1 MRNGL
6 ALAAG
11 LPCSAGASTETVTV
25 APGRIEVVVAR
36 KCPSTVVFA
45 AQEMTNF
52 LSRAL
57 CAAIPV
63 SNRPKDRA
71 HIVGI
76 DENIP
81 RLVEGM
87 NGKVAPALTELRMPA
102 LDRSFAP
109 AKRLRRYGAEERGL
123 SAERLLEGY
132 VADRL
137 NMYPGAK
144 ADCIR
149 RDYWYTIC
157 QGRDD
162 IAWYLGQALKAGR
175 KTPVDAEKLAKNL
188 GYADRYAS
196 GAKDPELLR
205 RYVDFWRKSLS
216 PRERSL

>member
-1 MRNGL
+1 
-6 ALAAG
+6 
-11 LPCSAGASTETVTV
+11 
-25 APGRIEVVVAR
+25 
-36 KCPSTVVFA
+36 
-45 AQEMTNF
+45 
-52 LSRAL
+52 
-57 CAAIPV
+57 
-63 SNRPKDRA
+63 
-71 HIVGI
+71 
-76 DENIP
+76 
-81 RLVEGM
+81 
-87 NGKVAPALTELRMPA
+87 MPA

-175 KTPVDAEKLAKNL
+175 KTPVDAEKRDKNL